1 VILIAVNQ
9 GESRKVISQFLKK
22 KKLQKL
28 NVVLDR
34 QQNIGSDYKVQGIP
48 KTIVI
53 DQEGVIRHV
62 EVGFSEKTGGRIK
75 GKITKLLAQ

>member
-1 VILIAVNQ
+1 M
-9 GESRKVISQFLKK
+9 
-22 KKLQKL
+22 
-28 NVVLDR
+28 DR